1 MRWLKR
7 KLRNWL
13 EYNEN
18 EKFDPRVRRGRIESS
33 GLVVC
38 DTDVESTSIDSD
50 PVLNF
55 KVYSAVGGKIVE
67 FRHYDRQKD
76 RNHYQTYIITNEQD
90 FGERIAKIATMES
103 LKI

>member
-1 MRWLKR
+1 MNWFKKMVISWVREDQNDQSAQLVGSLK
-7 KLRNWL
+7 
-13 EYNEN
+13 
-18 EKFDPRVRRGRIESS
+18 VREADS
-33 GLVVC
+33 C
-38 DTDVESTSIDSD
+38 VEAD

-67 FRHYDRQKD
+67 FRKYDRNRD
-76 RNHYQTYIITNEQD
+76 RSETQTYIITNDQD